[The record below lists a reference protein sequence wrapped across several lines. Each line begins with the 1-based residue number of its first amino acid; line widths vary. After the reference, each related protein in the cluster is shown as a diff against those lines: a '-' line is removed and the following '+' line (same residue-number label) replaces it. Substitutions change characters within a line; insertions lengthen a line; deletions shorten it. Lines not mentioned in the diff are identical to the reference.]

1 MNKQE
6 DFNQKM
12 IIRIEIRLINDKRQA
27 KYMKFWPPEED
38 TAPEPTIEH
47 LRGRIS
53 PKFAWRRDRA
63 IASMLTEG
71 YTYRKIK
78 RQLRVS
84 STTIS
89 KVAKSLRPKAM
100 NK

>member
-38 TAPEPTIEH
+38 TAP
-47 LRGRIS
+47 
-53 PKFAWRRDRA
+53 
-63 IASMLTEG
+63 
-71 YTYRKIK
+71 
-78 RQLRVS
+78 
-84 STTIS
+84 
-89 KVAKSLRPKAM
+89 
-100 NK
+100 